1 MFNSGVIFVLALIS
15 LSAGA
20 VLIDPVKRP
29 KEVSRGLCNVIGFF
43 VIVLSIIALLFSGY
57 CMLKTYSYKRHMI
70 YRGIILNR
78 PESRFM
84 RQNYMQGQMPMQQH
98 MMPGMQGQQQMPMQQ
113 HMMPGKKKYKK

>member
-1 MFNSGVIFVLALIS
+1 MFNSGIIFVLALIS

-20 VLIDPVKRP
+20 ILIDPVKRP

-70 YRGIILNR
+70 
-78 PESRFM
+78 PH
-84 RQNYMQGQMPMQQH
+84 YMQGQMPMQQH
-98 MMPGMQGQQQMPMQQ
+98 MMPG
-113 HMMPGKKKYKK
+113 KKTYKK